1 MPGPV
6 READDTCCICMSDDD
21 SPMTALLCAHRFH
34 ESCLREYYPTTYSR
48 RNMCCPVC
56 RKDRWDM
63 SKLAARVEEPTV
75 TRARVLVTCG
85 TDVLLVQERNRA
97 WNLPGGGL
105 EEADRHQGM
114 DAFKACARRELLEE
128 TGLDLRC
135 LQWLGF
141 VEWHGVYVANVLHLS
156 WPIIR
161 TAYRRRLPTTEIRGV
176 WWGDLEAALAEPSV
190 DYRTKL
196 ALVVWRSRLD

>member
-1 MPGPV
+1 MRCP
-6 READDTCCICMSDDD
+6 ICQ
-21 SPMTALLCAHRFH
+21 L
-34 ESCLREYYPTTYSR
+34 
-48 RNMCCPVC
+48 
-56 RKDRWDM
+56 DRLDM
-63 SKLAARVEEPTV
+63 SMLAARVVEPAT
-75 TRARVLVTCG
+75 TRARVLVICD
-85 TDVLLVQERNRA
+85 TDVLLVQERNLV

-196 ALVVWRSRLD
+196 ALVMWRSRPD

>member
-1 MPGPV
+1 M
-6 READDTCCICMSDDD
+6 
-21 SPMTALLCAHRFH
+21 
-34 ESCLREYYPTTYSR
+34 
-48 RNMCCPVC
+48 N
-56 RKDRWDM
+56 
-63 SKLAARVEEPTV
+63 
-75 TRARVLVTCG
+75 
-85 TDVLLVQERNRA
+85 
-97 WNLPGGGL
+97 
-105 EEADRHQGM
+105 
-114 DAFKACARRELLEE
+114 AFEACARRELLEE

-161 TAYRRRLPTTEIRGV
+161 TAYRRRLPTTEISGV

-196 ALVVWRSRLD
+196 ALVMWRSRPD